1 MRVTIF
7 TESVCVIVVLKYS
20 IYTCLQVLGH
30 RVEQRSNGSDVKA
43 TCTW

>member
-7 TESVCVIVVLKYS
+7 AESVYVVVVLEYS

-30 RVEQRSNGSDVKA
+30 RVEQRSRDL
-43 TCTW
+43 T